1 MAASTSYLP
10 YAAPELKAP
19 ALRKPSGEA
28 EQIHLILGFNR
39 FLLRFACPFHSWNWP
54 RPIQGESPA
63 GFDAGF
69 DAHQTCFKCTV
80 ERLYNTTRLE
90 AGPLYR
96 THVPGEADT
105 PFFRLAQLFKFL
117 SLKSFDATLRLVRAL
132 RRTPTQAIS

>member
-1 MAASTSYLP
+1 MAASPSYLSF
-10 YAAPELKAP
+10 AAPKLKPSAF
-19 ALRKPSGEA
+19 RKPSVDA
-28 EQIHLILGFNR
+28 EQIHLVPGVNR
-39 FLLRFACPFHSWNWP
+39 FLLRLACPFHSWNWP
-54 RPIQGESPA
+54 RLIQGESP
-63 GFDAGF
+63 AGF

-117 SLKSFDATLRLVRAL
+117 SLRFFDATLRLIRAL
-132 RRTPTQAIS
+132 RRTPTQAVS